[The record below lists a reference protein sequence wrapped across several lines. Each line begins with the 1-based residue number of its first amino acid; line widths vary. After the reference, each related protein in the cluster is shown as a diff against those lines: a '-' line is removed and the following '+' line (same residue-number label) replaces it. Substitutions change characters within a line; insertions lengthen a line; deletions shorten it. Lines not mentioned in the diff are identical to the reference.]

1 MLGERLFEVITPAA
15 NAAARRLTT
24 VDAVTALMD
33 EGDVPD
39 DEDEVLSHIDFVSAQ
54 MARAAGLAADAAGN
68 IPTFASE
75 TCRATWR
82 VANGRRGTELAL
94 PWRWP
99 ITSITSV
106 VEDGVA
112 LVLGTDF
119 LLLPRAILQRVS
131 SDEPVRWSTA
141 KIVATYLAGWASVLS
156 TTAPP
161 ELSGACAE
169 QVKYRILS
177 RETNRGV
184 RSYTVNDLR
193 AEAYNLP
200 GGDSITKDG
209 LLNDVDAQ
217 LSPYR
222 NETAIFA

>member
-1 MLGERLFEVITPAA
+1 MLGDRLFEVITPAA
-15 NAAARRLTT
+15 DAVARRLTT
-24 VDAVTALMD
+24 VAAVAALMD
-33 EGDVPD
+33 EADVPED
-39 DEDEVLSHIDFVSAQ
+39 DDVLGHIDFVSAQ
-54 MARAAGLAADAAGN
+54 MARAAGLAVDAAGR

-82 VANGRRGTELAL
+82 ATSCYRSSELSL

-99 ITSITSV
+99 VTSITSV
-106 VEDGVA
+106 VENDVT

-119 LLLPRAILQRVS
+119 LLLPRAVIQRIS
-131 SDEPVRWSTA
+131 SDAPIRWSST
-141 KIVATYLAGWASVLS
+141 KIVANYLAGWASVLS
-156 TTAPP
+156 TNAPSD
-161 ELSGACAE
+161 LSGAAAE

-177 RETNRGV
+177 RETNRGL

-193 AEAYNLP
+193 SETFNLP

-217 LSPYR
+217 LEPYR